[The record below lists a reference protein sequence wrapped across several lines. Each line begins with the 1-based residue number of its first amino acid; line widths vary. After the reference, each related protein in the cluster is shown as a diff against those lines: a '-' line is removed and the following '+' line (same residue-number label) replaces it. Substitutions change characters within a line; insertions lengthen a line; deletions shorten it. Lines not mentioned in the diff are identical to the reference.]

1 MWQLKCVISSLKPQK
16 KKKQS
21 KLKTRQ
27 YVDMQQFLEANRP
40 QGHFS
45 KKNKKRV
52 FR

>member
-1 MWQLKCVISSLKPQK
+1 MAVKMCDKQLKTS

-40 QGHFS
+40 QGHFL
-45 KKNKKRV
+45 KKKKQKAR
-52 FR
+52 F